1 MRKKRY
7 TNHVGVLFDDDT
19 YSKLVQITD
28 NAEVSLSEYVRAVVE
43 VKIKNVEMENLKDEN
58 NRRINQSATG
68 RFLGFSRTDQ
78 K

>member
-28 NAEVSLSEYVRAVVE
+28 KEEISLSEYVRTVVE
-43 VKIKNVEMENLKDEN
+43 TKLENEEKENLQNEN
-58 NRRINQSATG
+58 HR
-68 RFLGFSRTDQ
+68 
-78 K
+78 